1 MVHPL
6 RAGEFGLSR
15 TMHLHYNNIKKKCQN
30 RTVLLWTMTYSDYP
44 VDPKI
49 RGENVWFWKSVVY
62 IFILIYSLYKLG
74 IFISRAQKRIH
85 RTKIIFGKIFCSVWS
100 SSRVLLL
107 LLRRRPAKRK
117 PTLCVYALLSSHLDW
132 TNLLG
137 LLVHYGLGFSFGKG
151 ETS

>member
-6 RAGEFGLSR
+6 RAGEFGLR
-15 TMHLHYNNIKKKCQN
+15 IAMHYNIEKNCQN
-30 RTVLLWTMTYSDYP
+30 RSVLLWTITYSDYP

-85 RTKIIFGKIFCSVWS
+85 RTKIIFGKMFCSVWS

>member
-15 TMHLHYNNIKKKCQN
+15 TMHLHYNNIKKNCQN

-85 RTKIIFGKIFCSVWS
+85 RTKNYLWKNI
-100 SSRVLLL
+100 LQ
-107 LLRRRPAKRK
+107 
-117 PTLCVYALLSSHLDW
+117 CVIEFKSAAAAEKEACQEK
-132 TNLLG
+132 TNFVCVRAFELPPWLN
-137 LLVHYGLGFSFGKG
+137 
-151 ETS
+151 